1 MLESAAWK
9 TNREQLLSFTETT
22 SVPLWG
28 KSSRL
33 TKGVGK
39 CEFIWSSLG
48 AGVVFTPHLPGVQMS
63 AREAL
68 EQRGP
73 SRVPAPVLNSVPCCG
88 CDVVTHSPC
97 SFTSIE
103 AGRLDWVGVHPFSLH
118 MSFGFVQFFGDNTT
132 SLSTEGHLPSTHHFI
147 SM

>member
-68 EQRGP
+68 EPSEDHPGYQRQCLILF
-73 SRVPAPVLNSVPCCG
+73 PAVAVMW
-88 CDVVTHSPC
+88 SP
-97 SFTSIE
+97 TAPEALLALRLVGSIGLVFIRS
-103 AGRLDWVGVHPFSLH
+103 AFICLSALFS
-118 MSFGFVQFFGDNTT
+118 
-132 SLSTEGHLPSTHHFI
+132 SLEITLLP
-147 SM
+147 